1 MFPTTGEHYP
11 LPWPADHSVIG
22 NNGEVAQHGQHY
34 PGFESIS
41 MHLGYGQLG
50 TEEDIPESFGD
61 TISIQVYEE
70 PDLSGDFE
78 VKEDGTITYP
88 LLGSVKVSSLSK
100 SETESTITRLL
111 EKDYLVNPYI
121 HITIKKYHQQNIIIL
136 GCVQKPGSYP
146 FPPDMN
152 LTLLQAISIA
162 GGFTGYAS
170 VNDTKLVRTSSGGK
184 KNTIDARVNDIVN
197 GRRKD
202 IRLEANDLIFVPERL
217 F

>member
-1 MFPTTGEHYP
+1 MKYIIILSLLFCLIGPGLFAATAEKKQ
-11 LPWPADHSVIG
+11 ADLF
-22 NNGEVAQHGQHY
+22 VAD
-34 PGFESIS
+34 PGRVE
-41 MHLGYGQLG
+41 YKV
-50 TEEDIPESFGD
+50 TVGD